1 VVKGV
6 FTVRSVTITGLV
18 NGTTSV
24 GQTLR
29 ADTDGWSPSPTGFT
43 YAWNRAGAPIPGAT
57 SATYNVV
64 DADRGVEI
72 TVDVVAS
79 RDGFVTASATSSP
92 VIPD

>member
-1 VVKGV
+1 
-6 FTVRSVTITGLV
+6 
-18 NGTTSV
+18 
-24 GQTLR
+24 
-29 ADTDGWSPSPTGFT
+29 
-43 YAWNRAGAPIPGAT
+43 
-57 SATYNVV
+57 V